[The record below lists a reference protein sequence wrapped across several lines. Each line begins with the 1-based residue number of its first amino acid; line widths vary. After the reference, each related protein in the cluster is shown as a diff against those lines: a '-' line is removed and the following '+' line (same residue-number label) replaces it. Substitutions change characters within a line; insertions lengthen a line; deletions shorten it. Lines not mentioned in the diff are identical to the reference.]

1 VDAAEL
7 LARIDWPRG
16 GRYSPGLLSR
26 VENGFANPPIVYVH
40 VADALEMPPE
50 SLMGDEDV
58 QRPVTEAE
66 LTLLRY
72 LRAIGLKPHEALARV
87 APEGR

>member
-1 VDAAEL
+1 
-7 LARIDWPRG
+7 
-16 GRYSPGLLSR
+16 
-26 VENGFANPPIVYVH
+26 
-40 VADALEMPPE
+40 
-50 SLMGDEDV
+50 MGDEDV